1 MKENLDNNI
10 MKPRYSKQIFSSPSV
25 LHYILVPLSVIKKLT
40 FLHHFWINSS
50 NVPNQHWQNCCHR
63 RSVLNVNGWQNWA
76 FLIKKITNPFQKVY
90 FLRSMFE
97 EKLNLL
103 LLDQTHLEY
112 FIGANIQTHWEV
124 SGKNKAFST
133 SRCLDIHGTLN
144 SFKYFL

>member
-1 MKENLDNNI
+1 MVDKTG
-10 MKPRYSKQIFSSPSV
+10 PFS
-25 LHYILVPLSVIKKLT
+25 
-40 FLHHFWINSS
+40 
-50 NVPNQHWQNCCHR
+50 
-63 RSVLNVNGWQNWA
+63 
-76 FLIKKITNPFQKVY
+76 IKKITNPFQKVY

-133 SRCLDIHGTLN
+133 SKVSRYPWNT
-144 SFKYFL
+144 